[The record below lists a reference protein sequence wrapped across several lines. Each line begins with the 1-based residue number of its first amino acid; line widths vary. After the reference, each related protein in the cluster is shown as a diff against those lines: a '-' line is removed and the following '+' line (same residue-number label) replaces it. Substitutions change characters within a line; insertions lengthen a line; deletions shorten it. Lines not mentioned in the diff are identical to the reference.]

1 MSEYARLS
9 ALEDLIRW
17 SPFGLLTD
25 DPGYTLPFADFVQG
39 DLPVEYSLAK
49 LAPLLE
55 EWPETPAYI
64 REALGSGIPAE
75 ALASVPP
82 GLQSTRGWITQLP
95 LYCALWA
102 QPMPEHEA
110 AGRVAQATVLL
121 AGAILTDEGQGIG
134 MGGFAA
140 ATYSA
145 CRAARRIGQNE
156 YVPTCFAKALGS
168 ANSLAGVLD
177 AVASTRGSGVVL
189 TDRQQALVSGIDVL
203 VRDAVDFRLPRT
215 RSRSSGNSR
224 PRVIELGAEVG
235 DLVVHH
241 QVSQESGTG
250 NLQPRVTGP
259 IEQVDDLAVQRSI
272 HQERQGDPAR
282 QRAPKPPRKE
292 VDDLV
297 VQHSIHQGPMEGLPD
312 PEDLAEA
319 TAASAESPQRSVATI
334 SVPLSVPAAYVGP
347 RQMLWRATF
356 AARAIKTSAQSLLL
370 AGDRLQLVDL
380 EAAERYSIE
389 LVKGSLR
396 SPSEG
401 ITQGA
406 IAAAAMLVTGL
417 SVEGIQELRVVKE
430 SSDVPSIPTGHYL
443 VVSEALIVMPGPKLI
458 DGFVPPDNDS
468 QHYRPVTERL
478 ELKLPQQLHWVQLL
492 LRFASGKIGTQPFND
507 PMYVENVRLFS
518 RAVNERFGA
527 RLTPTRIA
535 QFQSRQLIATSG
547 DRADAALI
555 TGGMADA
562 RLYYYAPTVSHLL
575 QCHESIWTGVY
586 RGMGLPVENNVT
598 EPAWAPPGYL
608 IEPKGPYLGSR
619 CCPTDRGVVLMVEA
633 LINHCRST
641 LRGRRDQAR
650 TRRVHNALVAYTC
663 QMVMWHTGIRAVTDG
678 VEIALYDRVTGML
691 GVSDKN
697 TDSYYSSR
705 VVWIPAIARS
715 QIDAYLEHLAQFH
728 QVFPEL
734 AGQGKKLYFVD
745 EAGDA
750 VPVRVETLKRLGPQT
765 HVYRM
770 NAQRHY
776 LRTRLRELGVPAPS
790 IDALLGHGAHGEE
803 PYARHSCYS
812 ALRLRQD
819 IEAPLQQLSEHAEW
833 RVLHGLKD

>member
-25 DPGYTLPFADFVQG
+25 DPHYTLPFADFVEG

-49 LAPLLE
+49 LAPLLK
-55 EWPETPAYI
+55 EWPETPASI
-64 REALGSGIPAE
+64 REALSLGISAE
-75 ALASVPP
+75 NLASVRP
-82 GLQSTRGWITQLP
+82 GLQPTRGWITQLP

-102 QPMPEHEA
+102 QPMPEYEA
-110 AGRVAQATVLL
+110 AGRVAQAAVLL

-140 ATYSA
+140 ATYAA

-156 YVPTCFAKALGS
+156 YVPTCFAKELSS
-168 ANSLAGVLD
+168 ANSLADVLD
-177 AVASTRGSGVVL
+177 AVASTRGSGVIL
-189 TDRQQALVSGIDVL
+189 TDRQQALVAGIDVL
-203 VRDAVDFRLPRT
+203 VRDAVDVRMPRT
-215 RSRSSGNSR
+215 RNRSSGNSR
-224 PRVIELGAEVG
+224 PRVIDLGAEVD
-235 DLVVHH
+235 DLVVQHPVP
-241 QVSQESGTG
+241 QDLGTG
-250 NLQPRVTGP
+250 NLQPRVAGP
-259 IEQVDDLAVQRSI
+259 IGEVDGLADQRSFD
-272 HQERQGDPAR
+272 QKKEGDTPR
-282 QRAPKPPRKE
+282 QRATKPPAE

-297 VQHSIHQGPMEGLPD
+297 VQHSVHQGPMEGLPD

-356 AARAIKTSAQSLLL
+356 VARAIKTSAQSLLL

-401 ITQGA
+401 TTQGA

-417 SVEGIQELRVVKE
+417 SVEGIQDLRVVKE

-443 VVSEALIVMPGPKLI
+443 VVSQALIVIPGPKLI

-492 LRFASGKIGTQPFND
+492 LRFASGKVGTQPFND
-507 PMYVENVRLFS
+507 PVYVEHVRLFS
-518 RAVNERFGA
+518 QAVNERFGA
-527 RLTPTRIA
+527 RLTPARIA

-575 QCHESIWTGVY
+575 QCHESIWTGVC

-598 EPAWAPPGYL
+598 ESAWAPPGYL
-608 IEPKGPYLGSR
+608 IEPKGPYIGSR

-678 VEIALYDRVTGML
+678 VEIALYDRFTGML

-734 AGQGKKLYFVD
+734 AGQGKRLYFVD

-812 ALRLRQD
+812 AVRLRHD
-819 IEAPLQQLSEHAEW
+819 IEAPLQQLSENAEW
-833 RVLHGLKD
+833 RVLHGLKG